1 MIKLKVMKKI
11 LPIGIAIMISLSFI
25 GCSSKSDNYVK
36 TSDGKKLF
44 VVRMPTQT
52 GFNEFDIAD
61 ELGYFKEEGIQLKY
75 TGLLNADTSEVQ
87 SVLTG
92 NNDVFTNH
100 PSTVVRAI
108 LAGAKIHIVAP
119 GMVDNQKFVHME
131 YIVKDGGPVSTV
143 EDFKK
148 VAATRKIKWAVSSTD
163 SCPDIIALEWAKQ
176 NKISKDKINFVIMP
190 DEQQEQAIKQGAVD
204 IGCLHPPYGKKA
216 KNDCG
221 TKDLFTSYDVVKGPA
236 GGSSIRGFSDKFIK
250 AHPEVVKGFTKAI
263 VKAHHWI
270 NTHQQQ
276 AIAIEAKR
284 LKMKPENMSIFWYD
298 ETNYIQKA
306 YIQTWINMMVDD
318 GSLKKDQVKATDI
331 YTNANNPYHTAQ

>member
-1 MIKLKVMKKI
+1 MGNIKIIKKI
-11 LPIGIAIMISLSFI
+11 VPIGIALIMALGIG
-25 GCSSKSDNYVK
+25 GCSSKSDNYV
-36 TSDGKKLF
+36 TDSSGKKLF
-44 VVRMPTQT
+44 VLRMPTQT

-61 ELGYFKEEGIQLKY
+61 ELGYFKAQGIQLKY

-87 SVLTG
+87 SVLTD

-100 PSTVVRAI
+100 PSTVVRAV

-119 GMVDNQKFVHME
+119 GMVDNKNFVHME

-148 VAATRKIKWAVSSTD
+148 VAATRKIKWAVSGTD

-176 NKISKDKINFVIMP
+176 NHITKDQINFVIMP
-190 DEQQEQAIKQGAVD
+190 DEQQEQAIKQGSVD

-216 KNDCG
+216 KNDGG
-221 TKDLFTSYDVVKGPA
+221 TKDLFTSYDVVNGPA

-263 VKAHHWI
+263 VEAHHWI

-276 AIAIEAKR
+276 AINIEAKK
-284 LKMKPENMSIFWYD
+284 LKMKASNMSIFWYD
-298 ETNYIQKA
+298 ETNYVQKS

-318 GSLKKDQVKATDI
+318 GGLKKGQIKATDI
-331 YTNANNPYHTAQ
+331 YTNANNPYHSAQ